1 MKPEL
6 LNANAIA
13 SALQTSYWRVSV
25 VDEIDSTQNY
35 LRTSNP
41 KSGELIAAEY
51 QSAGRGRL
59 DRKFDAEKSSALL
72 FSFYFEPETLIKN
85 FGYLTLLVGASV
97 AATLNEITESNN
109 FNCKWPNDILFNG
122 RKVAGILAEKNNA
135 GVIVGIGIN
144 VSTSEA
150 ALPVAHATSI
160 FLATKLILDRN
171 ILLAVVWT
179 GALIGVALRVFW
191 VGAPR
196 WLYVANYLLL
206 GWVAIIYTPQLY
218 EEGGLWVLLP
228 ILIGGLLYSIGAIF
242 YALKLPGRN
251 AKYFGF
257 HELFHVFVLAAWIS
271 QYLAVSF
278 AIYRK

>member
-1 MKPEL
+1 MSIEPPVAPPKFRGWL
-6 LNANAIA
+6 HLIA
-13 SALQTSYWRVSV
+13 TPLVIAASLVLF
-25 VDEIDSTQNY
+25 I
-35 LRTSNP
+35 L
-41 KSGELIAAEY
+41 SGESFKLAVALYSVTAIMLFSVSAVYHRVPWVPAKKKIWRRWDHANINLLIAGSYTPFAV
-51 QSAGRGRL
+51 
-59 DRKFDAEKSSALL
+59 ALL
-72 FSFYFEPETLIKN
+72 DN
-85 FGYLTLLVGASV
+85 
-97 AATLNEITESNN
+97 
-109 FNCKWPNDILFNG
+109 
-122 RKVAGILAEKNNA
+122 R
-135 GVIVGIGIN
+135 
-144 VSTSEA
+144 
-150 ALPVAHATSI
+150 
-160 FLATKLILDRN
+160 DRN

-206 GWVAIIYTPQLY
+206 GWVAVIYTPQLY
-218 EEGGLWVLLP
+218 DEGGLWVLLP
-228 ILIGGLLYSIGAIF
+228 ILIGGLLYSIGTIF